1 MMTFKRFQKSVRMLD
16 STLSADKIEMEKITG
31 SKPYDD
37 EPEYLFVYDGNCFIN
52 AELDADDNFKYYLCL
67 CNEEWGDADR
77 SKRERILYD
86 DHYATWFADREC
98 YDCKDEYE
106 TPLVKKGDKYLCKDC
121 LMMRDLQKEFADSP
135 FALIVK

>member
-1 MMTFKRFQKSVRMLD
+1 MTFKRFQKSVRMLD

-67 CNEEWGDADR
+67 CNEEWVKARADFVR
-77 SKRERILYD
+77 
-86 DHYATWFADREC
+86 
-98 YDCKDEYE
+98 
-106 TPLVKKGDKYLCKDC
+106 
-121 LMMRDLQKEFADSP
+121 
-135 FALIVK
+135 